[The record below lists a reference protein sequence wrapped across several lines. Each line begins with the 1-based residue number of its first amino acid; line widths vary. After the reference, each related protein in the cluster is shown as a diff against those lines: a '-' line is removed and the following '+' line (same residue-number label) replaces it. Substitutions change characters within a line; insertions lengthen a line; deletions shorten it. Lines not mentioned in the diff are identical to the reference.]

1 MTQKA
6 SCHLRNNSNQETLNE
21 LDLLLFRFTYGILI
35 LVEFIVKLISAKALT
50 FTHKHLF
57 SDLTD
62 SDGIDHYE
70 FVGKSLQLDDQHPQV
85 SEMSV

>member
-21 LDLLLFRFTYGILI
+21 LDLLLCRFKYDILI
-35 LVEFIVKLISAKALT
+35 LVEFIVKLISAKALK

-57 SDLTD
+57 SDFTD
-62 SDGIDHYE
+62 SPGIDH
-70 FVGKSLQLDDQHPQV
+70 GKSLQLDDQHPPV
-85 SEMSV
+85 SEMTV